1 MNTLQDLDTLES
13 KIKTLGNKLHQLY
26 EDNQKLKAKLVV
38 ERKEYDTQVLHWE
51 EQLAAALSK
60 ANTANDEELNHKLQ
74 FQEQQIKLLETERIN
89 LRDQIS
95 FLQNTIQ
102 NKEKNW
108 QERFTEQ
115 EQHGDKFKELQE
127 QLQAAEDSVLVL
139 RQELTSQKQQ
149 ASETQNTLQQS
160 NTELTDQLAVLQ
172 AQLSEAEHRIAQY
185 DNETAQLR
193 ASLTDAKSEW
203 QTQEKS
209 LLDSVN
215 TEKEALA
222 TQLAQ
227 EAERFRMEF
236 ALQTEQHGK
245 SLNELNQ
252 MFNQQKEHL
261 ENENTQ
267 LQQQVEQLI
276 TQNHAYRALLQE
288 NANKIRALLDRLPAL
303 ENNHEETIP

>member
-102 NKEKNW
+102 NKEKSW

-115 EQHGDKFKELQE
+115 EQHGDKIQELQE
-127 QLQAAEDSVLVL
+127 QLQSAEDSALVL

-149 ASETQNTLQQS
+149 ASEAQKS
-160 NTELTDQLAVLQ
+160 NAELTEQLAELQ
-172 AQLSEAEHRIAQY
+172 VQLSEAEHRIAQY

-193 ASLTDAKSEW
+193 ASLTDAQSERE
-203 QTQEKS
+203 TQEKS
-209 LLDSVN
+209 LLDGVKA
-215 TEKEALA
+215 EKEALA

-236 ALQTEQHGK
+236 ALQTEQHEK

-288 NANKIRALLDRLPAL
+288 NANQIRALLDRLPAL
-303 ENNHEETIP
+303 ENNHEETIQ

>member
-1 MNTLQDLDTLES
+1 MNTLKELDTLES
-13 KIKTLGNKLHQLY
+13 KIKALASKLHYLY

-38 ERKEYDTQVLHWE
+38 ERREYDAQMLHWE
-51 EQLAAALSK
+51 EQLAAAVNK

-115 EQHGDKFKELQE
+115 EQHGDKIQELQE
-127 QLQAAEDSVLVL
+127 QLQSAEDSALVL

-149 ASETQNTLQQS
+149 ASEAQKS
-160 NTELTDQLAVLQ
+160 NAELTEQLAELQ

-215 TEKEALA
+215 AEKEALA

-236 ALQTEQHGK
+236 ALQTEQHEK

>member
-1 MNTLQDLDTLES
+1 MNTLKELDTLES
-13 KIKTLGNKLHQLY
+13 KIKALASKLHYLY

-38 ERKEYDTQVLHWE
+38 ERREYDAQVLHWE
-51 EQLAAALSK
+51 EQLAAAVNK

-115 EQHGDKFKELQE
+115 EQHGDKIQELQE
-127 QLQAAEDSVLVL
+127 QLQTAEDNALVL

-149 ASETQNTLQQS
+149 ASEAQKS
-160 NTELTDQLAVLQ
+160 NSELTEQLAELQ

-193 ASLTDAKSEW
+193 TSLTDAKSEW

-215 TEKEALA
+215 AEKEALA

-236 ALQTEQHGK
+236 ALQTEQHEK

-303 ENNHEETIP
+303 ENNHEETIQ

>member
-13 KIKTLGNKLHQLY
+13 KIKTLVNKLHQLY

-115 EQHGDKFKELQE
+115 EQHGDKIQELQE
-127 QLQAAEDSVLVL
+127 QLQSAEDSALVL

-149 ASETQNTLQQS
+149 ASEAQKS
-160 NTELTDQLAVLQ
+160 NAELTEQLAELQ
-172 AQLSEAEHRIAQY
+172 AQLSEAEHRIVQY

-215 TEKEALA
+215 AEKEALA

-236 ALQTEQHGK
+236 ALQTEQHEK

-276 TQNHAYRALLQE
+276 TQNHAYRALLRE
-288 NANKIRALLDRLPAL
+288 NADKIRTLLERLPAL
-303 ENNHEETIP
+303 ENHHEETIQ

>member
-1 MNTLQDLDTLES
+1 MNTLKELDTLES
-13 KIKTLGNKLHQLY
+13 KIKALASKLHYLY
-26 EDNQKLKAKLVV
+26 EDNQKLKAKLVL
-38 ERKEYDTQVLHWE
+38 ERREYDAQVLHWE
-51 EQLAAALSK
+51 EQLAAAVNK

-102 NKEKNW
+102 NKEKSW

-115 EQHGDKFKELQE
+115 EQHGDKIQELQE
-127 QLQAAEDSVLVL
+127 QLQSAEDSALVL

-149 ASETQNTLQQS
+149 ASEAQKS
-160 NTELTDQLAVLQ
+160 NAELTEQLAELQ
-172 AQLSEAEHRIAQY
+172 VQLSEAEHRIAQY

-193 ASLTDAKSEW
+193 ASLTDAQSERE
-203 QTQEKS
+203 TQEKS
-209 LLDSVN
+209 LLDGVKA
-215 TEKEALA
+215 EKEALA

-236 ALQTEQHGK
+236 ALQTEQHEK

-288 NANKIRALLDRLPAL
+288 NANQIRALLDRLPAL
-303 ENNHEETIP
+303 ENNHEETIQ

>member
-13 KIKTLGNKLHQLY
+13 KIKALASKLHYLY

-38 ERKEYDTQVLHWE
+38 ERREYDAQVLHWE
-51 EQLAAALSK
+51 EQLAAAVNK

-115 EQHGDKFKELQE
+115 EQHGDKIQELQE
-127 QLQAAEDSVLVL
+127 QLQTAEDNALVL

-149 ASETQNTLQQS
+149 ASEAQKS
-160 NTELTDQLAVLQ
+160 NAELTDQLAELQ

-215 TEKEALA
+215 AEKEALA

-236 ALQTEQHGK
+236 ALQTEQHEK

-261 ENENTQ
+261 ENENSQ

-303 ENNHEETIP
+303 ENKHEETIQ

>member
-1 MNTLQDLDTLES
+1 MNTLKELDTLES
-13 KIKTLGNKLHQLY
+13 KIKTLASKLHYLY

-38 ERKEYDTQVLHWE
+38 ERREYDAQVLHWE
-51 EQLAAALSK
+51 EQLAAAVNK

-115 EQHGDKFKELQE
+115 EQHGDKIQELQE
-127 QLQAAEDSVLVL
+127 QLQSAEDSALVL

-149 ASETQNTLQQS
+149 ASEAQKS
-160 NTELTDQLAVLQ
+160 NAELTEQLAELQ

-193 ASLTDAKSEW
+193 ASLTDAQSERE
-203 QTQEKS
+203 TQEKS
-209 LLDSVN
+209 LLHHVQA
-215 TEKEALA
+215 EKDALA

-236 ALQTEQHGK
+236 ALQTEQHEK

-252 MFNQQKEHL
+252 MFNQQKAHL
-261 ENENTQ
+261 ETENNL
-267 LQQQVEQLI
+267 LQQQVEQLS
-276 TQNHAYRALLQE
+276 TQNHAYRALLRE
-288 NANKIRALLDRLPAL
+288 NADKIRTLLERLPAL
-303 ENNHEETIP
+303 ENHHEETIQ

>member
-1 MNTLQDLDTLES
+1 MNTLKELDTLES
-13 KIKTLGNKLHQLY
+13 KIKALASKLHYLY

-38 ERKEYDTQVLHWE
+38 ERREYDAQVLHWE
-51 EQLAAALSK
+51 EQLAAAVNK

-115 EQHGDKFKELQE
+115 EQHGDKIQELQE
-127 QLQAAEDSVLVL
+127 QLQSAEDSVLVL

-149 ASETQNTLQQS
+149 ASEAQKS
-160 NTELTDQLAVLQ
+160 NAELTAQLAELQ

-215 TEKEALA
+215 AEKEALA

-236 ALQTEQHGK
+236 ALQTEQHEK

-288 NANKIRALLDRLPAL
+288 NANQIRALLDRLPAL
-303 ENNHEETIP
+303 ENNHEETIQ

>member
-1 MNTLQDLDTLES
+1 MNTLKELDTLES
-13 KIKTLGNKLHQLY
+13 KIKALASKLHYLY

-38 ERKEYDTQVLHWE
+38 ERREYDAQVLHWE
-51 EQLAAALSK
+51 EQLAAAVNK

-115 EQHGDKFKELQE
+115 EQHGDKIQELQE
-127 QLQAAEDSVLVL
+127 QLQSAEDSVLVL

-149 ASETQNTLQQS
+149 ASEAQKS
-160 NTELTDQLAVLQ
+160 NAELTEQLAELQ

-193 ASLTDAKSEW
+193 VSLTDAKSEW

-215 TEKEALA
+215 AEKEALA

-236 ALQTEQHGK
+236 ALQTEQHEK

-303 ENNHEETIP
+303 ENNHEETIQ

>member
-1 MNTLQDLDTLES
+1 MNTLKELDTLES
-13 KIKTLGNKLHQLY
+13 KIKTLASKLHYLY

-38 ERKEYDTQVLHWE
+38 ERREYDAQVLHWE
-51 EQLAAALSK
+51 EQLAAAVNK

-115 EQHGDKFKELQE
+115 EQHGDKIQELQE
-127 QLQAAEDSVLVL
+127 QLQSAEDSALAL

-149 ASETQNTLQQS
+149 ASEAQKS
-160 NTELTDQLAVLQ
+160 NAELTEQLAELQ

-236 ALQTEQHGK
+236 ALQTEQHEK

>member
-1 MNTLQDLDTLES
+1 MNTLKELDTLES
-13 KIKTLGNKLHQLY
+13 KIKALASKLHYLY

-38 ERKEYDTQVLHWE
+38 ERREYDAQVLHWE
-51 EQLAAALSK
+51 EQLAAAVNK

-115 EQHGDKFKELQE
+115 EQHGDKIQELQE
-127 QLQAAEDSVLVL
+127 QLQSAEDSALVL

-149 ASETQNTLQQS
+149 ASEAQKS
-160 NTELTDQLAVLQ
+160 NAELTEQLAELQ

-215 TEKEALA
+215 AEKEALA

-236 ALQTEQHGK
+236 ALQTEQHEK

-303 ENNHEETIP
+303 EINHEETIP

>member
-1 MNTLQDLDTLES
+1 MNTLKELDTLES
-13 KIKTLGNKLHQLY
+13 KIKALASKLHYLY

-38 ERKEYDTQVLHWE
+38 ERREYDAQVLHWE
-51 EQLAAALSK
+51 EQLAAAVNK

-115 EQHGDKFKELQE
+115 EQHGDKIQELQE
-127 QLQAAEDSVLVL
+127 QLQSAEDSALVL

-149 ASETQNTLQQS
+149 ASEAQKS
-160 NTELTDQLAVLQ
+160 NAELTEQLAELQ

-236 ALQTEQHGK
+236 ALQTEQHEK

-288 NANKIRALLDRLPAL
+288 NANKIRVLLDRLPAL

>member
-1 MNTLQDLDTLES
+1 MNTLKELDTLES
-13 KIKTLGNKLHQLY
+13 KIKALASKLHYLY

-38 ERKEYDTQVLHWE
+38 ERREYDAQVLHWE
-51 EQLAAALSK
+51 EQLAAAVNK

-102 NKEKNW
+102 NKEKSW

-115 EQHGDKFKELQE
+115 EQHGDKIQELQE
-127 QLQAAEDSVLVL
+127 QLQSAEDSALVL

-149 ASETQNTLQQS
+149 ASEAQKS
-160 NTELTDQLAVLQ
+160 NAELTEQLAELQ
-172 AQLSEAEHRIAQY
+172 VQLSEAEHRIAQY

-193 ASLTDAKSEW
+193 ASLTDAQSERE
-203 QTQEKS
+203 TQEKS
-209 LLDSVN
+209 LLDGVKA
-215 TEKEALA
+215 EKEALA

-236 ALQTEQHGK
+236 ALQTEQHEK

-288 NANKIRALLDRLPAL
+288 NANQIRALLDRLPAL
-303 ENNHEETIP
+303 ENHHKETIQ

>member
-1 MNTLQDLDTLES
+1 MNTLKELDTLES
-13 KIKTLGNKLHQLY
+13 KIKALASKLHYLY

-38 ERKEYDTQVLHWE
+38 ERREYDAQVLHWE
-51 EQLAAALSK
+51 EQLAAAVNK

-115 EQHGDKFKELQE
+115 EQHGDKIQELQE
-127 QLQAAEDSVLVL
+127 QLQTAEDNALVL

-149 ASETQNTLQQS
+149 ASEAQKS
-160 NTELTDQLAVLQ
+160 NAELTEQLAELQ

-215 TEKEALA
+215 AEKEALA

-227 EAERFRMEF
+227 EAERFHMEF
-236 ALQTEQHGK
+236 ALQTEQHEK

-288 NANKIRALLDRLPAL
+288 NANQIRALLDRLPAL
-303 ENNHEETIP
+303 ENNHEETIQ

>member
-1 MNTLQDLDTLES
+1 MNTLKELDTLES
-13 KIKTLGNKLHQLY
+13 KIKALASKLHYLY

-38 ERKEYDTQVLHWE
+38 ERREYDAQVLHWE
-51 EQLAAALSK
+51 EQLAAAVNK

-115 EQHGDKFKELQE
+115 EQHGDKIQELQE
-127 QLQAAEDSVLVL
+127 QLQSAEDSALVL

-149 ASETQNTLQQS
+149 ASEAQKS
-160 NTELTDQLAVLQ
+160 NAELTEQLAELQ

-185 DNETAQLR
+185 DNETVQLR

-215 TEKEALA
+215 AEKEALA

-236 ALQTEQHGK
+236 ALQTEQHEK

>member
-1 MNTLQDLDTLES
+1 MNTLKELDTLES
-13 KIKTLGNKLHQLY
+13 KIKALASKLHYLY

-38 ERKEYDTQVLHWE
+38 ERREYDAQVLHWE
-51 EQLAAALSK
+51 EQLAAAVNK

-115 EQHGDKFKELQE
+115 EQHGDKIQELQE
-127 QLQAAEDSVLVL
+127 QLQSAEDSALVL

-149 ASETQNTLQQS
+149 ASEAQKS
-160 NTELTDQLAVLQ
+160 NSELTEQLAELQ
-172 AQLSEAEHRIAQY
+172 AQLSEAEHRIVQY

-215 TEKEALA
+215 AEKEALA

-236 ALQTEQHGK
+236 ALQTEQHEK

>member
-1 MNTLQDLDTLES
+1 MNTLKELDTLES
-13 KIKTLGNKLHQLY
+13 KIKALASKLHYLY

-38 ERKEYDTQVLHWE
+38 ERREYDAQVLHWE
-51 EQLAAALSK
+51 EQLAAAVNK

-102 NKEKNW
+102 NKEKSW

-115 EQHGDKFKELQE
+115 EQHGDKIQELQE
-127 QLQAAEDSVLVL
+127 QLQSAEDSALVL

-149 ASETQNTLQQS
+149 ASEAQKS
-160 NTELTDQLAVLQ
+160 NAELTEQLAELQ
-172 AQLSEAEHRIAQY
+172 VQLSEAEHRIAQY

-193 ASLTDAKSEW
+193 ASLTDAQSERE
-203 QTQEKS
+203 TQEKS
-209 LLDSVN
+209 LLDGMKA
-215 TEKEALA
+215 EKEALA

-236 ALQTEQHGK
+236 ALQTEQHEK

-288 NANKIRALLDRLPAL
+288 NANQIRALLDRLPAL
-303 ENNHEETIP
+303 ENNHEETIQ

>member
-1 MNTLQDLDTLES
+1 MNTLKELDTLES
-13 KIKTLGNKLHQLY
+13 KIKALASKLHYLY

-38 ERKEYDTQVLHWE
+38 ERREYDAQVLHWE
-51 EQLAAALSK
+51 EQLAAAVNK

-115 EQHGDKFKELQE
+115 EQHGDKIQELQE
-127 QLQAAEDSVLVL
+127 QLQSAEDSALVL

-149 ASETQNTLQQS
+149 ASEAQKS
-160 NTELTDQLAVLQ
+160 NAELTEQLAELQ

-236 ALQTEQHGK
+236 ALQTEQHEK

-261 ENENTQ
+261 ENENSQ

-303 ENNHEETIP
+303 ENNHEETIQ

>member
-1 MNTLQDLDTLES
+1 MNTLKELDTLES
-13 KIKTLGNKLHQLY
+13 KIKALASKLHYLY

-38 ERKEYDTQVLHWE
+38 ERREYDAQVLHWE
-51 EQLAAALSK
+51 EQLAAAVNK

-115 EQHGDKFKELQE
+115 EQHGDKIQELQE
-127 QLQAAEDSVLVL
+127 QLQSAEDSALVL

-215 TEKEALA
+215 AEKEALA

-236 ALQTEQHGK
+236 ALQTEQHEK

-288 NANKIRALLDRLPAL
+288 NANQIRALLDRLPAL
-303 ENNHEETIP
+303 ENNHEETIQ

>member
-1 MNTLQDLDTLES
+1 MNTLKELDTLES
-13 KIKTLGNKLHQLY
+13 KIKALASKLHYLY

-38 ERKEYDTQVLHWE
+38 ERKEYDTQMLHWE
-51 EQLAAALSK
+51 EQLAAAVNK

-115 EQHGDKFKELQE
+115 EQHGDKIQELQE
-127 QLQAAEDSVLVL
+127 QLQSAEDSALVL

-149 ASETQNTLQQS
+149 ASEAQKS
-160 NTELTDQLAVLQ
+160 NSELTEQLAELQ
-172 AQLSEAEHRIAQY
+172 AQLSEAEHRIVQY

-215 TEKEALA
+215 AEKEALA

-236 ALQTEQHGK
+236 ALQTEQHEK

-303 ENNHEETIP
+303 ENNHEETTP

>member
-1 MNTLQDLDTLES
+1 MNTLKELDTLES
-13 KIKTLGNKLHQLY
+13 KIKALASKLHYLY
-26 EDNQKLKAKLVV
+26 EDNQKLKAKLVL
-38 ERKEYDTQVLHWE
+38 ERREYDAQVLHWE
-51 EQLAAALSK
+51 EQLAAAVNK

-115 EQHGDKFKELQE
+115 EQHGDKIQELQE
-127 QLQAAEDSVLVL
+127 QLQSAEDSVLVL

-149 ASETQNTLQQS
+149 ASEAQKS
-160 NTELTDQLAVLQ
+160 NAELTEQLAELQ

-193 ASLTDAKSEW
+193 VSLTDAKSEW

-215 TEKEALA
+215 AEKEALA

-227 EAERFRMEF
+227 EAERFRIEF
-236 ALQTEQHGK
+236 ALQTEQHEK

-288 NANKIRALLDRLPAL
+288 NANQIRALLDRLPAL
-303 ENNHEETIP
+303 ENNHKETIQ

>member
-1 MNTLQDLDTLES
+1 MKRSTLLASIAALLLSAGVAVAAGEAAKQQPANDMPPPPHGDRQKPHHSDKMRNKFKRDGLPRGFDE
-13 KIKTLGNKLHQLY
+13 LGLS
-26 EDNQKLKAKLVV
+26 EAQKSNAEL
-38 ERKEYDTQVLHWE
+38 T
-51 EQLAAALSK
+51 EQLA
-60 ANTANDEELNHKLQ
+60 E
-74 FQEQQIKLLETERIN
+74 
-89 LRDQIS
+89 
-95 FLQNTIQ
+95 
-102 NKEKNW
+102 
-108 QERFTEQ
+108 
-115 EQHGDKFKELQE
+115 
-127 QLQAAEDSVLVL
+127 
-139 RQELTSQKQQ
+139 
-149 ASETQNTLQQS
+149 
-160 NTELTDQLAVLQ
+160 LQ
-172 AQLSEAEHRIAQY
+172 AQLSEAEHRIVQY

-215 TEKEALA
+215 AEKEALA

-236 ALQTEQHGK
+236 ALQTEQHEK

-303 ENNHEETIP
+303 ENNHEETTP

>member
-1 MNTLQDLDTLES
+1 MNTLKELDTLES
-13 KIKTLGNKLHQLY
+13 KIKALASKLHYLY

-38 ERKEYDTQVLHWE
+38 ERREYDAQVLHWE
-51 EQLAAALSK
+51 EQLAAAVNK

-115 EQHGDKFKELQE
+115 EQHGDKIQELQE
-127 QLQAAEDSVLVL
+127 QLQSAEDSALVL

-149 ASETQNTLQQS
+149 ASEAQKS
-160 NTELTDQLAVLQ
+160 NAELTEQLAELQ

-215 TEKEALA
+215 AEKEALA

-236 ALQTEQHGK
+236 ALQTEQHEK

-288 NANKIRALLDRLPAL
+288 NANKIRVLLDRLPAL

>member
-1 MNTLQDLDTLES
+1 MNTLKELDTLES
-13 KIKTLGNKLHQLY
+13 KIKALASKLHYLY

-38 ERKEYDTQVLHWE
+38 ERREYDAQVLHWE
-51 EQLAAALSK
+51 EQLAATVNK

-115 EQHGDKFKELQE
+115 EQHGDKIQELQE
-127 QLQAAEDSVLVL
+127 QLQSAEDSALVL

-149 ASETQNTLQQS
+149 ASEAQKS
-160 NTELTDQLAVLQ
+160 NAELTEQLAELQ

-193 ASLTDAKSEW
+193 ASLTDAKSGWES
-203 QTQEKS
+203 QEKS

-215 TEKEALA
+215 AEKEALA

-227 EAERFRMEF
+227 EAERFRIEF
-236 ALQTEQHGK
+236 ALQTEQHEK

-288 NANKIRALLDRLPAL
+288 NANQIRALLDRLPAL
-303 ENNHEETIP
+303 ENNHKETIQ

>member
-1 MNTLQDLDTLES
+1 MNTLKELDTLES
-13 KIKTLGNKLHQLY
+13 KIKALASKLHYLY

-38 ERKEYDTQVLHWE
+38 ERREYDAQVLHWE
-51 EQLAAALSK
+51 EQLAAAVNK

-115 EQHGDKFKELQE
+115 EQHGDKIQELQE
-127 QLQAAEDSVLVL
+127 QLQSAEDSALVL

-149 ASETQNTLQQS
+149 ASEAQKS
-160 NTELTDQLAVLQ
+160 NAELTEQLAELQ
-172 AQLSEAEHRIAQY
+172 AQLSEAEHRIVQY

-215 TEKEALA
+215 AEKEALA

-236 ALQTEQHGK
+236 ALQTEQHEK

-267 LQQQVEQLI
+267 LQQKVEQLI

-288 NANKIRALLDRLPAL
+288 NANQIRALLDRLPAL

>member
-1 MNTLQDLDTLES
+1 MNTLKELDTLES
-13 KIKTLGNKLHQLY
+13 KIKALASKLHYLY

-38 ERKEYDTQVLHWE
+38 ERREYDAQVLHWE
-51 EQLAAALSK
+51 EQLAAAVNK

-115 EQHGDKFKELQE
+115 EQHGDKIQELQE
-127 QLQAAEDSVLVL
+127 QLQSAEDSVLVL
-139 RQELTSQKQQ
+139 RQELTPQKQQ
-149 ASETQNTLQQS
+149 ASEAQKS
-160 NTELTDQLAVLQ
+160 NAELTEQLAELQ

-215 TEKEALA
+215 AEKEALA

-236 ALQTEQHGK
+236 ALQTEQHEK
-245 SLNELNQ
+245 SLNELKQ

-261 ENENTQ
+261 ENENSQ

>member
-13 KIKTLGNKLHQLY
+13 KIKTLVNKLHQLY

-115 EQHGDKFKELQE
+115 EQHGDKIQELQE
-127 QLQAAEDSVLVL
+127 QLQSAEDSALVL

-149 ASETQNTLQQS
+149 ASEAQKS
-160 NTELTDQLAVLQ
+160 NAELTEQLAELQ
-172 AQLSEAEHRIAQY
+172 AQLSEAEHRIVQY

-215 TEKEALA
+215 AEKEALA

-236 ALQTEQHGK
+236 ALQTEQHEK

-276 TQNHAYRALLQE
+276 TQNHAYRALLRE
-288 NANKIRALLDRLPAL
+288 NADKIRTLLERLPAL
-303 ENNHEETIP
+303 ENHHEETIP

>member
-1 MNTLQDLDTLES
+1 MNTLKELDTLES
-13 KIKTLGNKLHQLY
+13 KIKALASKLHYLY

-38 ERKEYDTQVLHWE
+38 ERREYDAQVLHWE
-51 EQLAAALSK
+51 EQLAAAVNK

-115 EQHGDKFKELQE
+115 EQHGDKIQELQE
-127 QLQAAEDSVLVL
+127 QLQSAEDSALVL

-149 ASETQNTLQQS
+149 ASEAQKS
-160 NTELTDQLAVLQ
+160 NAELTEQLAELQ

-215 TEKEALA
+215 AEKEALA

-236 ALQTEQHGK
+236 ALQTEQHEK

-276 TQNHAYRALLQE
+276 TQNHAYRALLRE
-288 NANKIRALLDRLPAL
+288 NADKIRTLLERLPAL
-303 ENNHEETIP
+303 ENHHEETIQ

>member
-1 MNTLQDLDTLES
+1 MNTLKELDTLES
-13 KIKTLGNKLHQLY
+13 KIKALASKLHYLY

-38 ERKEYDTQVLHWE
+38 ERREYDAQVLHWE
-51 EQLAAALSK
+51 EQLAAAVNK

-115 EQHGDKFKELQE
+115 EQHGDKFKELKE

-139 RQELTSQKQQ
+139 RQEL
-149 ASETQNTLQQS
+149 
-160 NTELTDQLAVLQ
+160 
-172 AQLSEAEHRIAQY
+172 
-185 DNETAQLR
+185 R
-193 ASLTDAKSEW
+193 ASLTDAQSERE
-203 QTQEKS
+203 TQEKS
-209 LLDSVN
+209 LLDGVKV
-215 TEKEALA
+215 EKEVLA

-227 EAERFRMEF
+227 EAERFRIEF
-236 ALQTEQHGK
+236 ALQTEQHEK

-261 ENENTQ
+261 ESENAN
-267 LQQQVEQLI
+267 LQQQIEQLM
-276 TQNHAYRALLQE
+276 TQNHAYRTLLQE
-288 NANKIRALLDRLPAL
+288 NPDKIRVLLDRLPAL
-303 ENNHEETIP
+303 ENNHKETIQ

>member
-1 MNTLQDLDTLES
+1 MNTLKELDTLES
-13 KIKTLGNKLHQLY
+13 KIKALASKLHYLY

-38 ERKEYDTQVLHWE
+38 ERREYDAQVLHWE
-51 EQLAAALSK
+51 EQLAAAVNK

-115 EQHGDKFKELQE
+115 EQHGDKIQELQE
-127 QLQAAEDSVLVL
+127 QLQSAEDSALVL

-149 ASETQNTLQQS
+149 ASEAQKS
-160 NTELTDQLAVLQ
+160 NAELTHKLAELQ

-193 ASLTDAKSEW
+193 ASLSDAKSEW

-215 TEKEALA
+215 AEKEALA

-236 ALQTEQHGK
+236 ALQTEQHEK

>member
-1 MNTLQDLDTLES
+1 MNTLKELDTLEA
-13 KIKTLGNKLHQLY
+13 KIKALASKLHYLY

-38 ERKEYDTQVLHWE
+38 ERREYDAQVLHWE
-51 EQLAAALSK
+51 EQLAAAVNK

-115 EQHGDKFKELQE
+115 EQHGDKIQELQE
-127 QLQAAEDSVLVL
+127 QLQSAEDSALVL

-149 ASETQNTLQQS
+149 ASEAQKS
-160 NTELTDQLAVLQ
+160 NAELTEQLAELQ
-172 AQLSEAEHRIAQY
+172 AQLSEAEHRIVQY

-215 TEKEALA
+215 AEKEALA

-236 ALQTEQHGK
+236 ALQTEQHEK

-276 TQNHAYRALLQE
+276 TQNHAYRALLRE
-288 NANKIRALLDRLPAL
+288 NADKIRTLLERLPAL
-303 ENNHEETIP
+303 ENHHEETIQ

>member
-1 MNTLQDLDTLES
+1 MNTLKELDTLES
-13 KIKTLGNKLHQLY
+13 KIKALASKLHYLY

-38 ERKEYDTQVLHWE
+38 ERREYDAQVLHWE
-51 EQLAAALSK
+51 EQLAAAVNK

-102 NKEKNW
+102 NKEKSW

-115 EQHGDKFKELQE
+115 EQHGDKIQELQE
-127 QLQAAEDSVLVL
+127 QLQSAEDSALVL

-149 ASETQNTLQQS
+149 ASEAQKS
-160 NTELTDQLAVLQ
+160 NAELTEQLAELQ
-172 AQLSEAEHRIAQY
+172 VQLSEAEHRIAQY

-193 ASLTDAKSEW
+193 ASLTDAQSERE
-203 QTQEKS
+203 TQEKS
-209 LLDSVN
+209 LLDGVKA
-215 TEKEALA
+215 EKEALA

-236 ALQTEQHGK
+236 ALQTEQHEK

-288 NANKIRALLDRLPAL
+288 NANQIRALLDRLPAL
-303 ENNHEETIP
+303 ENNHEETIQ

>member
-1 MNTLQDLDTLES
+1 MNTLKELDTLES
-13 KIKTLGNKLHQLY
+13 KIKALASKLHYLY

-38 ERKEYDTQVLHWE
+38 ERREYDAQVLHWE
-51 EQLAAALSK
+51 EQLAAAVNK

-115 EQHGDKFKELQE
+115 EQHGDKIQELKE
-127 QLQAAEDSVLVL
+127 QLQSAEDSVLVL

-149 ASETQNTLQQS
+149 ASEAQKS
-160 NTELTDQLAVLQ
+160 NAELTEQLAELQ

-215 TEKEALA
+215 AEKEALA

-236 ALQTEQHGK
+236 ALQTEQHEK

-288 NANKIRALLDRLPAL
+288 NANQIRALLDRLPAL
-303 ENNHEETIP
+303 ENNHEETIQ

>member
-1 MNTLQDLDTLES
+1 MNTLKELDTLES
-13 KIKTLGNKLHQLY
+13 KIKALASKLHYLY

-38 ERKEYDTQVLHWE
+38 ERREYDAQVLHWE
-51 EQLAAALSK
+51 EQLAAAVNK

-115 EQHGDKFKELQE
+115 EQHGDKIQELQE
-127 QLQAAEDSVLVL
+127 QLQTAEDNALVL

-149 ASETQNTLQQS
+149 ASEAQKS
-160 NTELTDQLAVLQ
+160 NAELTEQLAELQ

-215 TEKEALA
+215 AEKEALA

-236 ALQTEQHGK
+236 ALQTEQHEK

-288 NANKIRALLDRLPAL
+288 NANQIRALLDRLPAL
-303 ENNHEETIP
+303 ENNHEETIQ

>member
-1 MNTLQDLDTLES
+1 MNTLKELDTLES
-13 KIKTLGNKLHQLY
+13 KIKALASKLHYLY

-38 ERKEYDTQVLHWE
+38 ERREYDAQVLHWE
-51 EQLAAALSK
+51 EQLAAAVNK

-115 EQHGDKFKELQE
+115 EQHGDKIQELQE
-127 QLQAAEDSVLVL
+127 QLQSAEDSALVL

-149 ASETQNTLQQS
+149 ASEAQKS
-160 NTELTDQLAVLQ
+160 NAELTEQLAELQ

-215 TEKEALA
+215 AEKEALA

-236 ALQTEQHGK
+236 ALQTEQHEK